1 MDSLFRNFYV
11 HVKTTPLK
19 IALSE
24 NNENISFQELNAR
37 TDYVAANL
45 VKQGAITGDTV
56 GYQGPTGIPFVVAG
70 LACLK
75 VGVAFLP
82 ISQKFP
88 HKSVCDVLSVAK
100 ARLFF
105 TESVA
110 TNESFG
116 TPKIS
121 LPDDTEASEPFMP
134 ETIAPST
141 GAFVFHTSGST
152 GLPKIVTYR
161 RDAFKEF
168 SRCLQELAGPASDLV
183 IGHAGTMWLDFIFGF
198 LSNGSKVVCHDVTAE
213 GPQSLFDWLEKER
226 INFWFCFPALFRT
239 MANVRGDALKDLKN
253 TFLIG
258 ESLFQDDVD
267 LFTQLTLPG
276 AELIS
281 SYGQSEFT
289 LATAHFLAHG
299 EQLTTKMAPVGKS
312 VVEND
317 LKILSA
323 DGSVVK
329 LGAIGEI
336 VHRSW
341 LVPEGYTNNPEKT
354 LQSFVTGK
362 DGLRSFYTG
371 DLGYISADGNLH
383 YVGRKDDQIKIRG
396 FNVLPSE
403 IEKEIK
409 LHPDVDEVIV
419 GATHCERGIVRLAC
433 HYEGSASPENLKLWL
448 LNRIPVYMIPQFLV
462 STKIL
467 PRTHSGKLKRNSL
480 TIPKNMLGTQ
490 VLVAQTSEEKELV
503 RIWAS
508 VLGHDNFGVADN
520 FFDIGGDSLRSM
532 EMLLSLSQKGG
543 YIVGMDEFILAGS
556 TIKSI
561 LTLQE
566 PGRTNNLQRVLRPS
580 PGNHHLAAIHTAD
593 GQVSSYL
600 EFAQKLDSSIAV
612 TGICA
617 DYSRRSRAIPIT
629 QKAHE
634 AMANLPKS
642 GSPILMGFSY
652 GGSVAFETARIAK
665 NVNRLILV
673 DPFGWL
679 KKRERMVE
687 KVKRTLAPKR
697 KSGRERL
704 HPDDSKFAPSPLKID
719 KVLFITCDDTSK
731 RALDGWKTALDGHV
745 DYFYVPGR
753 HRDMLQGANAIE
765 ISCKVRL
772 WLDE

>member
-1 MDSLFRNFYV
+1 MDSLFRNFYE
-11 HVKTTPLK
+11 HVEKTPLK

-24 NNENISFQELNAR
+24 NNESISFQELNAR

-45 VKQGAITGDTV
+45 VKQGAITGDIV

-110 TNESFG
+110 ANESFG
-116 TPKIS
+116 TPKIN

-134 ETIAPST
+134 ETIALST

-152 GLPKIVTYR
+152 GIPKIVTYR

-168 SRCLQELAGPASDLV
+168 SKCLQELAGPASDLV

-198 LSNGSKVVCHDVTAE
+198 ISNGSKVVCHDVTAK
-213 GPQSLFDWLEKER
+213 GPQRLFDWLEKER

-239 MANVRGDALKDLKN
+239 MAKVQGDALKDLKN
-253 TFLIG
+253 IFLTG
-258 ESLFQDDVD
+258 ESLSQNDID
-267 LFTQLTLPG
+267 LFTRLTLPG

-299 EQLTTKMAPVGKS
+299 EQLASRMAPIGKS

-317 LKILSA
+317 LKIFSA

-354 LQSFVTGK
+354 RQAFVTGK
-362 DGLRSFYTG
+362 DGLRSFFTG

-383 YVGRKDDQIKIRG
+383 YVGRKDDQLKIRG
-396 FNVLPSE
+396 FNVLPSD

-409 LHPDVDEVIV
+409 LHPGVDEVIV
-419 GATHCERGIVRLAC
+419 SATHCERGIVRLAC
-433 HYEGSASPENLKLWL
+433 YYEGTASSENLKSWL

-462 STKIL
+462 STKTL

-480 TIPKNMLGTQ
+480 TIPKNMPGTQ
-490 VLVAQTSEEKELV
+490 VLMAQTPKEKDLV

-520 FFDIGGDSLRSM
+520 FFDIGGDSLRCM
-532 EMLLSLSQKGG
+532 EMLLSLCQNGG
-543 YIVGMDEFILAGS
+543 HIVGMDEFILTGS

-561 LTLQE
+561 LALQE
-566 PGRTNNLQRVLRPS
+566 PGRIKNLQQVLRPS
-580 PGNHHLAAIHTAD
+580 AGKHHLAVMHTAN
-593 GQVSSYL
+593 GEVSSYL
-600 EFAQKLDSSIAV
+600 EFVQKLDNSIAV

-617 DYSRRSRAIPIT
+617 DYSHRSPAIPIT

-665 NVNRLILV
+665 NVNQLILV

-679 KKRERMVE
+679 GKRNRLVE
-687 KVKRTLAPKR
+687 KIKRTLAPKR
-697 KSGRERL
+697 KSEWMRF
-704 HPDDSKFAPSPLKID
+704 HPDDSKFAPRPMKID
-719 KVLFITCDDTSK
+719 KALFITCDSTSK
-731 RALDGWKTALDGHV
+731 RALEGWKTALDGHV
-745 DYFYVPGR
+745 DYFHVPGR

-765 ISCKVRL
+765 IACKVRL